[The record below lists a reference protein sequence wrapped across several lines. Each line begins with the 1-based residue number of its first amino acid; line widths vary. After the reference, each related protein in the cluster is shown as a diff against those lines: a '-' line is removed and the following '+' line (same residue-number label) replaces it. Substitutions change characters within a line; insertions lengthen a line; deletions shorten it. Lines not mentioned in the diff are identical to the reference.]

1 MSKTTD
7 TLYER
12 PSVNAKRLETDKL
25 FTDTRAEFT
34 FYGNIDKMMRF
45 VEDFQ
50 LLDAENWARFV
61 DQFRLRDDSKNNG
74 WRGEYWGKMMR
85 GAAFVYSYT
94 RDEELYR
101 VIRASVE
108 DMLTAEDEFGR
119 ISTYN
124 VENEFGGWDL
134 WCRKYVLLGM
144 QYFYEICG
152 EDELKKRLTAS
163 MCHQCDYLISK
174 LGPVS
179 EGKLPVTSASGH
191 WRGLNSASIL
201 EPVVRLYDLT
211 GEKRYLDFASEMV
224 AEGGTSVCNIYE
236 LAYRDTTDPYQYP
249 ITKAYEMMSCFEG
262 LLEYYRATGIEKY
275 KQAVIRFGRRL
286 MNSDIT
292 IIGSAGCTHE
302 QLDHSAARQTDT
314 AFKGVMQET
323 CVTVT
328 WMKLCWQL
336 LMLTGDSVF
345 ADRFEQALYNAY
357 LGAVNTEK
365 IVGDEA
371 VKQWESVAP
380 VALPFDSYS
389 ALLPG
394 MRGRGVGGLQLMAD
408 GHYYGCCACIG
419 AAGIG
424 MAHKVAVMQRDDG
437 IAMNLY
443 IAGSVVTRTPSGGE
457 LKLDTSTLYPADGK
471 IEITVGVDAG
481 EEFTL
486 ALRIPDWSART
497 SLYIN
502 GERLLAENGYTE
514 IRRVWSNGD
523 RIVLTLDMRAK
534 VIHAP
539 RSGKDILMTG
549 GNWAIKYFYPTVVEA
564 TPEAKFHIALR
575 RGPLVLARDARLDGT
590 VDEAVDIAY
599 DDEGYVALEPS
610 AKAGFDHIVEFSVPQ
625 TTGRHFTVVDYA
637 SAGKTWDESSKYC
650 CWMPTREYW
659 KK

>member
-7 TLYER
+7 TLYES
-12 PSVNAKRLETDKL
+12 PSVNVKRLETDKL
-25 FTDTRAEFT
+25 FTDTRAEFA
-34 FYGNIDKMMRF
+34 FSGNIDRTMRF
-45 VEDFQ
+45 VESFQ

-61 DQFRLRDDSKNNG
+61 EQFRLRDDSKNNG

-101 VIRASVE
+101 IIRTSVE
-108 DMLTAEDEFGR
+108 DMLTAEDELGR
-119 ISTYN
+119 ISTYD
-124 VENEFGGWDL
+124 VGSEFDGWDL

-144 QYFYEICG
+144 QYFYEICE

-163 MCHQCDYLISK
+163 MCRQCDYLISK

-191 WRGLNSASIL
+191 WRGLNSASLL

-211 GEKRYLDFASEMV
+211 GEKKYLDFASEMV

-249 ITKAYEMMSCFEG
+249 VTKAYEMMSCFEG

-302 QLDHSAARQTDT
+302 MLDHSAARQTDT

-336 LMLTGDSVF
+336 LMLTGDPVF
-345 ADRFEQALYNAY
+345 ADKFEQALYNAY

-365 IVGDEA
+365 IVDTESI
-371 VKQWESVAP
+371 KQWEGVVP

-394 MRGRGVGGLQLMAD
+394 TRGRGVGGIQLMSD

-419 AAGIG
+419 SAGIG
-424 MAHKVAVMQRDDG
+424 MTHKVAVMQRDDG
-437 IAMNLY
+437 VAMNLY
-443 IAGSVVTRTPSGGE
+443 IAGSVVTRTPSGGR
-457 LKLDTSTLYPADGK
+457 LSLDTKTLYPVDGK
-471 IEITVGVDAG
+471 VEINVGTDTD
-481 EEFTL
+481 EEFTI
-486 ALRIPDWSART
+486 ALRIPEWSA
-497 SLYIN
+497 SALLYVN
-502 GERLLAENGYTE
+502 GERLLVENGYTE
-514 IRRVWSNGD
+514 IRRVWSDGD
-523 RIVLTLDMRAK
+523 KIELTLDMRAK

-539 RSGKDILMTG
+539 HFGKDILMTN
-549 GNWAIKYFYPTVVEA
+549 GNWSIKYFYPTVVNE

-599 DDEGYVALEPS
+599 DGEGYVSLEPS
-610 AKAGFDHIVEFSVPQ
+610 EKAGFDHIVEFSVPQ
-625 TTGRHFTVVDYA
+625 TNGSRFTVVDYS
-637 SAGKTWDESSKYC
+637 SAGKTWGEDSKYC